1 MCVLLSQTAYIF
13 SNKINFLIREIV
25 TYEDPT
31 QSLVETDLDNIG
43 KCNNLDNRIKHK
55 SSDAG
60 LEEHDKH
67 STTENSQ

>member
-1 MCVLLSQTAYIF
+1 MCVLLSQTICIF
-13 SNKINFLIREIV
+13 SNKTNFLIREIV

-43 KCNNLDNRIKHK
+43 KSNNLENRIKQK

-60 LEEHDKH
+60 PKEHDKH
-67 STTENSQ
+67 STTENS